1 MLSKRS
7 IIVLNVVKHSD
18 RGVVIVCYSLE
29 HGREALY
36 FRGGGRARQS
46 FQMIHKLALL
56 DCVVYSGRNGS
67 MPTIKEIVSSHALP
81 ELRTNI
87 YKGTMAMFMSEL
99 VMRCIREEEP
109 NEKLFALIS
118 SSVKLLD
125 AMEEGTA
132 NFHLYFIVSLCMA
145 LGYAPNSLRVDAG
158 EQFYIPYGRFEKY
171 SSMLPGMWF
180 SPEESNLL
188 EKLLRS
194 RVNEIGEIK
203 CGRDLRLSFA
213 KKMVQYISY
222 HLGAEIEIK
231 SLDVLH
237 EVFG

>member
-7 IIVLNVVKHSD
+7 IIVLNAVKHSD
-18 RGVVIVCYSLE
+18 KGVVIVCYSLE

-36 FRGGGRARQS
+36 FRGGGKSRQS
-46 FQMIHKLALL
+46 IQMFHKLALL
-56 DCVVYSGRNGS
+56 DCVVFSGRNGT
-67 MPTIKEIVSSHALP
+67 MPTIKEIVSSHILQ

-87 YKGTMAMFMSEL
+87 YKGAMAMFMSEL

-125 AMEEGTA
+125 VMEEGTA

-145 LGYAPNSLRVDAG
+145 LGYTPNSLRVDES
-158 EQFYIPYGRFEKY
+158 EQFYVPYGRFEVY
-171 SSMLPGMWF
+171 SSTLPGIWF
-180 SPEESNLL
+180 TGEESNLL
-188 EKLLRS
+188 EKLLHS

-222 HLGAEIEIK
+222 HLGTEIEIK